1 MAHAGLNG
9 FQPHEHAGLGLLP
22 GPLQLLLGG
31 AVLRQ
36 LPEQGAG
43 SIQRLPLQLGAEGG
57 VHPQQAGVGVVGYIG
72 VSGVAQPPLLP
83 KLLKQPGGDAAPQ
96 DGVEQQQLVTAGVQ
110 IAEGGE
116 GQDQVVLL
124 CGLSPDGEGGA
135 VAGPLAAGDVA
146 GLQLR
151 EDGAQLLHGLGVKLP
166 VRAVTRLPGR

>member
-9 FQPHEHAGLGLLP
+9 FQPHEHAGLDLLP

-83 KLLKQPGGDAAPQ
+83 KLLKQPGGDAAPRM
-96 DGVEQQQLVTAGVQ
+96 E
-110 IAEGGE
+110 
-116 GQDQVVLL
+116 
-124 CGLSPDGEGGA
+124 LSSSSW
-135 VAGPLAAGDVA
+135 
-146 GLQLR
+146 
-151 EDGAQLLHGLGVKLP
+151 
-166 VRAVTRLPGR
+166 